1 MDTRRVTVDY
11 LYFNDYE
18 NTKGA
23 RKKHAFLADASAKG
37 EGGESIK
44 FFRRFWKKRICKN
57 IVNLFARVSVKKL
70 I

>member
-37 EGGESIK
+37 EGGE
-44 FFRRFWKKRICKN
+44 
-57 IVNLFARVSVKKL
+57 A
-70 I
+70 